1 MKLIDILREYESGE
15 LKSISK
21 KSNSNISTNSTTDK
35 NVADK
40 KPKKPNNTKPIG
52 TNTTVIDSAAKAIG
66 TTANVLYKDPK
77 KMSDYMDHM
86 RAEIP
91 DLDKLI
97 QKTPRFINTVKK
109 ISPNAANILM
119 KMSKPTNQ
127 NQKQK

>member
-1 MKLIDILREYESGE
+1 MKLMDILKEYESGE

-21 KSNSNISTNSTTDK
+21 KSNSNISTNSTTGK
-35 NVADK
+35 SVVSK
-40 KPKKPNNTKPIG
+40 KPKSSKPIG
-52 TNTTVIDSAAKAIG
+52 TNTSVIDSAAKAIG

-119 KMSKPTNQ
+119 KMSKPNQ
-127 NQKQK
+127 IKK